1 MKNSSELLYLAIKE
15 RYNTDFYG
23 HQFVG
28 NEVSFPTF
36 YLENTTL
43 HRGGVYLC
51 KTENLPS
58 ACSEECIFLCT
69 GEKPTVNFDSWQ
81 GSVLHIT
88 EKDMNIY
95 NHFLPHFRNYIF
107 PTFEFRGEK
116 LKEFKKDF
124 NFPSIQ
130 FIIDVFK
137 KEKNNA

>member
-81 GSVLHIT
+81 GFVLHIT

-95 NHFLPHFRNYIF
+95 SLFNSIIGLYDKSKCFKFSFLVFLGYLN
-107 PTFEFRGEK
+107 
-116 LKEFKKDF
+116 LKKG
-124 NFPSIQ
+124 
-130 FIIDVFK
+130 VL
-137 KEKNNA
+137 